1 MNKLKLI
8 RDLLGRGYQSGEEY
22 LFTCPFCD
30 HHKKK
35 LSVNIERNKWKCWI
49 CDKAGRNI
57 FSLVRRVGDR
67 AQVDAWKKLANI
79 TDFSAIKDE
88 LDTLFEEKEEIRDKV
103 NLPEEF
109 ISLANTDPPISSLVA
124 KGYLKKRGIT
134 KSDILKWKIGYCS
147 TGDFA
152 GRIIIP
158 SFDLDGNI
166 NYFIARSYNGS
177 WRKFMNP
184 TVSRTKVV
192 FNELVVDFESPV
204 TLVEGVFDAIVA
216 GENSIPLLGST
227 LREDSRLFKKI
238 VENNSIVYMALDPD
252 ASKKTDSIVKKLLH
266 YGVKVFIIDVT
277 GYDDVGEMS
286 KGQFNK
292 RRNEASP
299 TDSLSLLYNRVLGE

>member
-1 MNKLKLI
+1 MSKLKLI

-79 TDFSAIKDE
+79 TDFSVIKDE

-124 KGYLKKRGIT
+124 KGYLRKRGIT

-158 SFDLDGNI
+158 SFDSAGNI
-166 NYFIARSYNGS
+166 NYFIAGS
-177 WRKFMNP
+177 
-184 TVSRTKVV
+184 SR
-192 FNELVVDFESPV
+192 
-204 TLVEGVFDAIVA
+204 
-216 GENSIPLLGST
+216 
-227 LREDSRLFKKI
+227 
-238 VENNSIVYMALDPD
+238 
-252 ASKKTDSIVKKLLH
+252 
-266 YGVKVFIIDVT
+266 
-277 GYDDVGEMS
+277 
-286 KGQFNK
+286 
-292 RRNEASP
+292 
-299 TDSLSLLYNRVLGE
+299 

>member
-1 MNKLKLI
+1 MSKLKLI

-57 FSLVRRVGDR
+57 FSLVRRIGDR
-67 AQVDAWKKLANI
+67 SQIEAWKKIANI
-79 TDFSAIKDE
+79 TDFSVIKDE

-124 KGYLKKRGIT
+124 KGYLKKRGIG

-158 SFDLDGNI
+158 SFDLEGKI

-192 FNELVVDFESPV
+192 FNELVVDFERPV
-204 TLVEGVFDAIVA
+204 TIVEGVFDAIVA

-227 LREDSRLFKKI
+227 LRENSRLFKKI

-286 KGQFNK
+286 KGQFHK
-292 RRNEASP
+292 RKNEASP

>member
-1 MNKLKLI
+1 MSKLKLI
-8 RDLLGRGYQSGEEY
+8 RDVLGRGYKSGEEY

-35 LSVNIERNKWKCWI
+35 LSVNIDKNKWKCWI

-57 FSLVRRVGDR
+57 YSLIRRVGDKS
-67 AQVDAWKKLANI
+67 QVETWKKLANI

-88 LDTLFEEKEEIRDKV
+88 LDTLFEEREEIKEKV

-147 TGDFA
+147 IGDFA

-158 SFDLDGNI
+158 SFDLSGNI
-166 NYFIARSYNGS
+166 NYFIARAYNGS

-184 TVSRTKVV
+184 TVSRTKIV
-192 FNELVVDFESPV
+192 FNELVVDFERPV

-227 LREDSRLFKKI
+227 LREDSKLFKKI
-238 VENNSIVYMALDPD
+238 VENNTTVYMALDPD
-252 ASKKTDSIVKKLLH
+252 ASKKTDMIIKKLLH
-266 YGVKVFIIDVT
+266 YGVEVFIIDVT

-286 KGQFNK
+286 KGQFRKRKNK
-292 RRNEASP
+292 ASP

>member
-1 MNKLKLI
+1 M
-8 RDLLGRGYQSGEEY
+8 
-22 LFTCPFCD
+22 
-30 HHKKK
+30 
-35 LSVNIERNKWKCWI
+35 
-49 CDKAGRNI
+49 
-57 FSLVRRVGDR
+57 VRRIGDR
-67 AQVDAWKKLANI
+67 SQVDAWKKLANI

-103 NLPEEF
+103 DLPEEF

-158 SFDLDGNI
+158 SFDLAGNI

-204 TLVEGVFDAIVA
+204 TIVEGVFDAIVA

-266 YGVKVFIIDVT
+266 YGVKVFIIDIT

-286 KGQFNK
+286 KGQLNK